1 MPKQDQPKPKRVKT
15 TLYLPEDLWKAAK
28 IKAIETD
35 VDATD
40 IVTTALERY
49 LNKGGAR

>member
-1 MPKQDQPKPKRVKT
+1 MSKSKSIKRIKT
-15 TLYLPEDLWKAAK
+15 TLYLPADLWKAAK

-40 IVTTALERY
+40 VVTKALKQY
-49 LNKGGAR
+49 LKQGGAR